1 MPETPPLPDTPP
13 GLPTPG
19 LPARLTVAVLAGLVV
34 ALLGTALHARAL
46 YADGVVL
53 PWGAAAA
60 LLLLLSAAVYVALW
74 GRAAWLSAV
83 TGGVA
88 YALAGIFA
96 APRNGYS
103 LIIANLQGALWLYG
117 SALCTV
123 LAVVLAW
130 LILRRRA

>member
-1 MPETPPLPDTPP
+1 MRDAPAPRLPV
-13 GLPTPG
+13 
-19 LPARLTVAVLAGLVV
+19 RLVVAAAAGLLV

-46 YADGVVL
+46 YTGGMVL
-53 PWGAAAA
+53 PWGAVAA
-60 LLLLLSAAVYVALW
+60 LLLLMSAAVFVGLW

-88 YALAGIFA
+88 YALAGWLA

-130 LILRRRA
+130 FVLRRST